1 MKIEKMK
8 FDKNRDHSSLGLV
21 YTIDEKRKKQ
31 QANKH
36 LLVLVDLFLTIF
48 VKIDILH
55 PIPLCV
61 YITPKDIYLLNF
73 LL

>member
-36 LLVLVDLFLTIF
+36 FLVDLFLTIF
-48 VKIDILH
+48 FKIDILH

>member
-36 LLVLVDLFLTIF
+36 LVSSG
-48 VKIDILH
+48 
-55 PIPLCV
+55 
-61 YITPKDIYLLNF
+61 
-73 LL
+73 